1 MFLLGL
7 VLYLIIPLSGW
18 ISDLGESEYVQD
30 GVYGGCPRTPC
41 ESRCCYH
48 THFTAEELQPVPQ
61 ASLLPVGLV
70 QGVALPHLSRPRQ
83 SSGGNVAG
91 GVCPAMQLRCSPR
104 P

>member
-1 MFLLGL
+1 MCRMAFMGVALGHP
-7 VLYLIIPLSGW
+7 VRVGAVI
-18 ISDLGESEYVQD
+18 
-30 GVYGGCPRTPC
+30 TPILQLRSS
-41 ESRCCYH
+41 SR
-48 THFTAEELQPVPQ
+48 VPQ

-91 GVCPAMQLRCSPR
+91 GVCPEGRAMQLRCSPR